1 MIYSMK
7 SIAPT
12 AACVLGVNA
21 PAETEEKPILPVTK
35 ELGGSRHLALLVH
48 DGLGF
53 STWKLWRS
61 KMPFLSS
68 LHERNSAIIESIMPS
83 ITPVNFACMLTGT
96 ELAVHGMKT
105 REMDFQCETLFDVVR
120 KDGKKSAGAGEKG
133 YSGELLLARC
143 ADFP

>member
-68 LHERNSAIIESIMPS
+68 LHEKNSVVIEAVMPS